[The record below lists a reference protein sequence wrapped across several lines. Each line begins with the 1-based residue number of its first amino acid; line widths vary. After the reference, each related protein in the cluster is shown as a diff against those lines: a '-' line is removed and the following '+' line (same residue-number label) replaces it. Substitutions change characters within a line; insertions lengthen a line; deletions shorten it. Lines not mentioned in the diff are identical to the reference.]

1 MEAAVS
7 KGCNELFVAIPN
19 NLKRDYKKLKD
30 FCLFHL
36 NVVSQIA
43 CESTLGKKNVQS
55 IATKILLQII
65 AKKGN
70 ILWVPSVSPQIKNTM
85 IAAFDNAA
93 IGGNPVVSCCA
104 TFNETFSR
112 VFSNSHPYS
121 SNEDK
126 MKQMSILLYKSLE
139 YYLKRNNNLPTDIII
154 FSNSCSNDQVKLYLE
169 YFL

>member
-1 MEAAVS
+1 MRDVLSTFRNTSNKLKTTLEIMEFNIGDIDQRKTLSAIQNQMQAAVD

-30 FCLFHL
+30 FCLFNL
-36 NVVSQIA
+36 KVVSQIA

-70 ILWVPSVSPQIKNTM
+70 ILWVPSFSSQIKNTM

-112 VFSNSHPYS
+112 VYSNCRSYS
-121 SNEDK
+121 SN
-126 MKQMSILLYKSLE
+126 
-139 YYLKRNNNLPTDIII
+139 
-154 FSNSCSNDQVKLYLE
+154 
-169 YFL
+169 